1 VNGLLYNVFL
11 KGYSMNPKVK
21 AALYTVSIFGTGILF
36 SMLNNV
42 LLGWLV
48 VGALVYAMYSIL
60 ATKFEMEDSR
70 KSVENPE

>member
-1 VNGLLYNVFL
+1 
-11 KGYSMNPKVK
+11 MNPKVK
-21 AALYTVSIFGTGILF
+21 AALATAGIMGAGVLF

>member
-1 VNGLLYNVFL
+1 
-11 KGYSMNPKVK
+11 MNPKVK
-21 AALYTVSIFGTGILF
+21 AALATAGIMGAGVLF

-70 KSVENPE
+70 KSIENPE

>member
-1 VNGLLYNVFL
+1 VNGLLYNELLNV
-11 KGYSMNPKVK
+11 YSMNPKVK
-21 AALYTVSIFGTGILF
+21 AALYTVSIFGTGMLF

>member
-1 VNGLLYNVFL
+1 MNGLLYNVFL

-21 AALYTVSIFGTGILF
+21 AALYTVSIFGTGMLF

>member
-1 VNGLLYNVFL
+1 
-11 KGYSMNPKVK
+11 MNPKVK

>member
-1 VNGLLYNVFL
+1 MNGLLYNILL

-21 AALYTVSIFGTGILF
+21 AALATAGIMGAGVLF

>member
-1 VNGLLYNVFL
+1 
-11 KGYSMNPKVK
+11 MNPKVK
-21 AALYTVSIFGTGILF
+21 AALYTVSIFGTGMLF
-36 SMLNNV
+36 SMLNSL

-60 ATKFEMEDSR
+60 VTKFEMEDSR

>member
-1 VNGLLYNVFL
+1 MNGLLYNVLL

-21 AALYTVSIFGTGILF
+21 AALYTVSIFGTGMLF

>member
-1 VNGLLYNVFL
+1 MNGLLYNVLL

-21 AALYTVSIFGTGILF
+21 AALYTVSIIGTGMLF

>member
-1 VNGLLYNVFL
+1 MNGLLYNVLL

-21 AALYTVSIFGTGILF
+21 AALATAGIMGAGVLF

-70 KSVENPE
+70 KSVENLE

>member
-1 VNGLLYNVFL
+1 MNGLLYNVLL

-21 AALYTVSIFGTGILF
+21 AALATAGIMGAGVLF
-36 SMLNNV
+36 SMV
-42 LLGWLV
+42 SPQLLGWLCIV
-48 VGALVYAMYSIL
+48 ALVYAMYSIL

>member
-1 VNGLLYNVFL
+1 
-11 KGYSMNPKVK
+11 MNPKVK
-21 AALYTVSIFGTGILF
+21 AALYTVSIFGTGMLF

>member
-1 VNGLLYNVFL
+1 VNGLLYDVFL

-21 AALYTVSIFGTGILF
+21 AALATAGIMGAGILF
-36 SMLNNV
+36 SMV
-42 LLGWLV
+42 SPQLLGWLCIV
-48 VGALVYAMYSIL
+48 ALIYALYSIL

>member
-1 VNGLLYNVFL
+1 MNGLLYNVLL

-21 AALYTVSIFGTGILF
+21 AALATAGIMGAGVLF

>member
-1 VNGLLYNVFL
+1 MNGLLYNVFL
-11 KGYSMNPKVK
+11 KGCSMNPKVK
-21 AALYTVSIFGTGILF
+21 AALATAGIMGAGVLF

>member
-1 VNGLLYNVFL
+1 VIFLLYNVFL

-21 AALYTVSIFGTGILF
+21 AALATAGIMGAGVLF
-36 SMLNNV
+36 SMINNV

-60 ATKFEMEDSR
+60 ATKFEMEDS
-70 KSVENPE
+70 KESVENPE

>member
-1 VNGLLYNVFL
+1 MNGLLYNVLL